1 MGGVKRRCGGV
12 LSTSSAGDLP
22 TFGLAGEDGKT
33 RGLVSFEEVQAMLAP
48 RGRSRTQVGTTL
60 TRSSPA
66 EEMMSSGSEVHMV
79 FL

>member
-1 MGGVKRRCGGV
+1 
-12 LSTSSAGDLP
+12 
-22 TFGLAGEDGKT
+22 
-33 RGLVSFEEVQAMLAP
+33 MLAP

>member
-1 MGGVKRRCGGV
+1 MKIKVICEY
-12 LSTSSAGDLP
+12 AW
-22 TFGLAGEDGKT
+22 
-33 RGLVSFEEVQAMLAP
+33 MLAP

-79 FL
+79 CL